1 MYAKSH
7 SSLYQVTMVSLKDK
21 HQDADKIMSQ
31 LNKDL
36 NLAKNQKLYSFGL
49 LTNKTDGLL
58 SIVACAFL
66 AILIVLS
73 GYFIINNIMQLS
85 INNDIYFYG
94 QLKTIGTTPKQI
106 KSIVKK
112 ETLFYALLAI
122 PMGLVFA
129 SLFSYFLVPYTLR
142 RLISGSAI
150 ENIFPCN
157 VSFSPF
163 LFLIVIIYVLLTIW
177 VSSKKPAKIASK
189 ISPIEAIRYN
199 GLGNTSYI
207 NRSFSIFKKNR
218 ILSLA
223 IKNILGNGKRNISV
237 ILSLFIGLFSC
248 LTIYSAISKPDY
260 NILFAR
266 QQPYSFNIEANNPNN
281 EGKQSDITNKEI
293 SKVQSLK
300 EITELKIVKTAY
312 STVTGSSKFLQKEL
326 GKKNSFAK
334 ESNHFKATIILLN
347 EDDLSHF
354 SKTNKTDNI
363 SFLNGDSI
371 YLLDTSVS
379 RKYINDSLSIQN
391 NNGELIDYKIENL
404 FKEDSNFLQD
414 AQNYLISDSDHI
426 CIYMSEKGL
435 EKLQID
441 PIYEELKINT
451 KNVNNEKLQEK
462 LLSIFKNCTITFKSQ
477 INTIKQLQPIIN
489 CFMFVGIL
497 FACIL
502 LMLGIFN
509 FINIIIMNINSRKK
523 ELATLEA
530 IGMTKKQLYKLL
542 SLEGIIYFVISLVL
556 LTIIG
561 IPLSK
566 MIVSLFQNTLYYFK
580 YHFSFLL
587 YFLINFILF
596 IICLITPRIYYTKTQ
611 KNK

>member
-1 MYAKSH
+1 M
-7 SSLYQVTMVSLKDK
+7 
-21 HQDADKIMSQ
+21 
-31 LNKDL
+31 
-36 NLAKNQKLYSFGL
+36 
-49 LTNKTDGLL
+49 
-58 SIVACAFL
+58 
-66 AILIVLS
+66 
-73 GYFIINNIMQLS
+73 
-85 INNDIYFYG
+85 
-94 QLKTIGTTPKQI
+94 
-106 KSIVKK
+106 
-112 ETLFYALLAI
+112 
-122 PMGLVFA
+122 
-129 SLFSYFLVPYTLR
+129 
-142 RLISGSAI
+142 
-150 ENIFPCN
+150 
-157 VSFSPF
+157 
-163 LFLIVIIYVLLTIW
+163 
-177 VSSKKPAKIASK
+177 
-189 ISPIEAIRYN
+189 
-199 GLGNTSYI
+199 
-207 NRSFSIFKKNR
+207 
-218 ILSLA
+218 
-223 IKNILGNGKRNISV
+223 
-237 ILSLFIGLFSC
+237 
-248 LTIYSAISKPDY
+248 
-260 NILFAR
+260 
-266 QQPYSFNIEANNPNN
+266 
-281 EGKQSDITNKEI
+281 
-293 SKVQSLK
+293 
-300 EITELKIVKTAY
+300 
-312 STVTGSSKFLQKEL
+312 QKEL

-462 LLSIFKNCTITFKSQ
+462 LLSIFKNCTIAFKSQ

-489 CFMFVGIL
+489 CVMFVGIL